1 MPLDRFLSTNRLVPV
16 QPHVAKRQ
24 PGRIFARN
32 ALLNTVTPKNRQEE
46 GFND

>member
-1 MPLDRFLSTNRLVPV
+1 MPLDRLLSTNRLAQL

>member
-1 MPLDRFLSTNRLVPV
+1 MPLASMPSTNQSVAV
-16 QPHVAKRQ
+16 HTHVAKRQ

-32 ALLNTVTPKNRQEE
+32 ALLNTVTPMNRQEE